1 MNSSDLL
8 IRREGQKLIS
18 RATDIAKKTDDNS
31 ALWRAVQYFLFSNA
45 VPQYS
50 SELIHLAEEIWS
62 SPRTGLTAGG
72 MGLSLC
78 PASLIKVASML
89 SNKGIYNERRIIS
102 EEYIAL
108 ATTPQVI
115 KQDDLNSPDQYFSG
129 WQYGFQFHISP
140 NGIYRAD
147 GAFGQFCIIHPDNN
161 FAVIA
166 TSQKTSTERFLELV
180 TKYLINVDETD
191 YSVSQIHLNAYL
203 SELVFPVPELSDG
216 IDGLPHGVYSLEDNE
231 LDIRKVHFSENN
243 IKLFFVNGIQDQIN
257 IADKEYVYGR
267 SHFIKDL
274 QIHLQEHCTFAA
286 RSADGSLILT
296 IYYIETPYV
305 GTYRFQ
311 FLGKKLLF
319 TFSINVSMT
328 LKGFTIEGIKVN

>member
-115 KQDDLNSPDQYFSG
+115 KQDDLNIPDQYFSG

-140 NGIYRAD
+140 KR
-147 GAFGQFCIIHPDNN
+147 
-161 FAVIA
+161 
-166 TSQKTSTERFLELV
+166 
-180 TKYLINVDETD
+180 
-191 YSVSQIHLNAYL
+191 
-203 SELVFPVPELSDG
+203 
-216 IDGLPHGVYSLEDNE
+216 
-231 LDIRKVHFSENN
+231 
-243 IKLFFVNGIQDQIN
+243 
-257 IADKEYVYGR
+257 
-267 SHFIKDL
+267 
-274 QIHLQEHCTFAA
+274 
-286 RSADGSLILT
+286 
-296 IYYIETPYV
+296 YIP
-305 GTYRFQ
+305 
-311 FLGKKLLF
+311 
-319 TFSINVSMT
+319 S
-328 LKGFTIEGIKVN
+328 